1 MSNPYKDYKD
11 NLRSNLP
18 VGMTYDSDKAR
29 FVVNSKTF
37 ANPWV
42 ALWYLR
48 YIQNFGY
55 IVDPTFKTSSGS
67 VSVPAISSAST
78 FIRTVKASGAA
89 NLPTFISAGSSDP
102 ITNSDG
108 EVNLAAALASGV
120 AERILTSGGATT
132 FAGFTVS
139 GIAERSIISAGTP
152 NLPSFSTSGTSA
164 VTGDDTT
171 APTASSLVFG
181 AQDANG
187 DVAATLTDLSENGTL
202 GIVWT
207 STDQSA
213 ATNAQIKTA
222 AEGGA
227 ALTNQLSIS
236 TQAVT
241 TGGGPYTI
249 SDGLPSSQD
258 ATLYWQ
264 AVIWDASDNIS
275 AVFSG
280 SQAIDTTAPTVSTR
294 SPADNATD
302 VAVDAS
308 LVMTF
313 SEGMA
318 RQGTVVLKNVGGAT
332 IETFDLSTD
341 GTWSTVSETDDRVTL
356 VPASD
361 FTGGATLAVQWS
373 GLEDSK
379 GNALADNATDTT
391 WNFSVVAVASG
402 LTPEQDV
409 AGGADSDNGVFQRE
423 TNSITI
429 GSNANRVLVCMVCAT
444 HSAGEDLSATTMTF
458 GTAARSYGTGTSM
471 TVLDAYNVDDGSERQ
486 SVLIGILVNPS
497 AGAGTVQI
505 DTTAT
510 TFDISAISSRLY
522 EYSGAKQTIGNYL
535 VLHSGGETTTLST
548 SGSVSAGA
556 LVSALTILSGDFS
569 TEISEDTTATVDATG
584 STGTTGFSDLTFAF
598 ASEDVSAGTDGH
610 TFSWTTSAKSH
621 LATLNIPEA

>member
-1 MSNPYKDYKD
+1 
-11 NLRSNLP
+11 
-18 VGMTYDSDKAR
+18 
-29 FVVNSKTF
+29 
-37 ANPWV
+37 
-42 ALWYLR
+42 
-48 YIQNFGY
+48 
-55 IVDPTFKTSSGS
+55 
-67 VSVPAISSAST
+67 
-78 FIRTVKASGAA
+78 
-89 NLPTFISAGSSDP
+89 
-102 ITNSDG
+102 
-108 EVNLAAALASGV
+108 
-120 AERILTSGGATT
+120 
-132 FAGFTVS
+132 
-139 GIAERSIISAGTP
+139 
-152 NLPSFSTSGTSA
+152 
-164 VTGDDTT
+164 
-171 APTASSLVFG
+171 
-181 AQDANG
+181 
-187 DVAATLTDLSENGTL
+187 
-202 GIVWT
+202 
-207 STDQSA
+207 
-213 ATNAQIKTA
+213 
-222 AEGGA
+222 
-227 ALTNQLSIS
+227 
-236 TQAVT
+236 
-241 TGGGPYTI
+241 
-249 SDGLPSSQD
+249 
-258 ATLYWQ
+258 
-264 AVIWDASDNIS
+264 
-275 AVFSG
+275 VFSG
-280 SQAIDTTAPTVSTR
+280 SQAIDTTAPTVSTL
-294 SPADNATD
+294 SPTDNATD

-318 RQGTVVLKNVGGAT
+318 RQGTVTLKNVGGAT

-341 GTWSTVSETDDRVTL
+341 GTWSTVSETDDRITL

-361 FTGGATLAVQWS
+361 FTGSATLAVQWS

-391 WNFSVVAVASG
+391 WNFSVVAAASG
-402 LTPEQDV
+402 LTQEQDV

-471 TVLDAYNVDDGSERQ
+471 TVLDVYNVDDGSERQ

-497 AGAGTVQI
+497 SGAGTVQI
-505 DTTAT
+505 DSTAT
-510 TFDISAISSRLY
+510 TFDISAISSHLY
-522 EYSGAKQTIGNYL
+522 EYSGADQTIGNYL
-535 VLHSGGETTTLST
+535 VLDSGGQTTTLST